1 MLGPSSPGTWPSGG
15 FGSDLHEGG
24 TEAEEEAFGGAE
36 EGVAFL
42 PHVAGE
48 ETEDGAGRVAEEED
62 GGACCSLETGG

>member
-1 MLGPSSPGTWPSGG
+1 MLGSSSPGTWTTGG
-15 FGSDLHEGG
+15 FGSDLDEGG

-48 ETEDGAGRVAEEED
+48 ETEHGAGRV
-62 GGACCSLETGG
+62 SQ